1 MLGAGTISS
10 QGGGRSARYLPP
22 TRTFHRH
29 LQREGLA
36 EGEVWDE
43 LRRSLPDLGEPSVAK
58 ARAVLAYAFTEMLN
72 NAIDHSGSAEVDVSF
87 EIARQAA
94 TFTVVDEGIG
104 VYENVRARFKLD
116 TVLAA
121 LQELSKGK
129 VTTQEDRHTG
139 EGIFFTS
146 KAADIFQ
153 LEANGLRWNV
163 DNRREDVAI
172 SDVPEK
178 RGTTVRFEL
187 SLKTTKTMDEI
198 FAQYSE
204 EEFQFDTSR
213 IVVKL
218 FERGVDFVSRS
229 EAKRIVAGL
238 ERFRHVIVDFRGIE
252 SVGQGFADE
261 IFRVWAEGHPGVRLE
276 AINMRAPVRLMVE
289 RSNRR
294 STNSTGAVV
303 IGDRI
308 RSLDFPLGWTESAVR
323 KVLDDS
329 DSVTRLDI
337 ATDPAGNVVVVTR
350 RNLRIDAWSYLGVVV
365 TAGDSSRVGL
375 ASALILLRE
384 HAPEDGWKDPVAALK
399 KFVEI
404 YGRPFTVGQSPPKKF
419 FLDETYPLPNLDP
432 VAPPFLIPH
441 GRGHRFSAIVRARTS
456 GLGTASV
463 AIGYVID
470 YEQYSRDLEAAGIK
484 IVFS

>member
-1 MLGAGTISS
+1 MLKAGTISS
-10 QGGGRSARYLPP
+10 QGGGRSARYLLPA
-22 TRTFHRH
+22 RTFHRR
-29 LQREGLA
+29 LVREGLA
-36 EGEVWDE
+36 EGEVWDDV
-43 LRRSLPDLGEPSVAK
+43 RSSLADISEPSVAK
-58 ARAVLAYAFTEMLN
+58 AKAVLAYAFTEMLN
-72 NAIDHSGSAEVDVSF
+72 NAIDHSGSREVEASF
-87 EIARQAA
+87 EIARGTAR
-94 TFTVVDEGIG
+94 FTVVDEGIG
-104 VYENVRARFKLD
+104 VYENVRAGFKLD

-121 LQELSKGK
+121 LQEISKGK
-129 VTTQEDRHTG
+129 VTTQKDRHTG

-172 SDVPEK
+172 SDVPK
-178 RGTTVRFEL
+178 KSGTTVRFEL
-187 SLKTTKTMDEI
+187 SLKTTKTLDDI

-204 EEFQFDTSR
+204 EELQFDTSR

-229 EAKRIVAGL
+229 EAKRIVVGL

-261 IFRVWAEGHPGVRLE
+261 IFRVWAAGHPGVRLE
-276 AINMRAPVRLMVE
+276 AINMAAPVRLMVE
-289 RSNRR
+289 RSNR
-294 STNSTGAVV
+294 TGPVV

-308 RSLDFPLGWTESAVR
+308 RSLDFPLGWSESAVR

-329 DSVTRLDI
+329 DFVTRVNI
-337 ATDPAGNVVVVTR
+337 PSDPDGNIVVTAR
-350 RNLRIDAWSYLGVVV
+350 RNLRTDAWSYLGIVV
-365 TAGDSSRVGL
+365 TAGDSSRIGL

-384 HAPEDGWKDPVAALK
+384 HVSEGLWKDPVAALK
-399 KFVEI
+399 RFVDI
-404 YGRPFTVGQSPPKKF
+404 YGQPFTVGQSPPKKF

-432 VAPPFLIPH
+432 AAPPFLIPH
-441 GRGHRFSAIVRARTS
+441 DPGHRFSAIVRARTS
-456 GLGTASV
+456 GLGAASV

-470 YEQYSRDLEAAGIK
+470 YEKYSRELSAAGIK
-484 IVFS
+484 IAFS